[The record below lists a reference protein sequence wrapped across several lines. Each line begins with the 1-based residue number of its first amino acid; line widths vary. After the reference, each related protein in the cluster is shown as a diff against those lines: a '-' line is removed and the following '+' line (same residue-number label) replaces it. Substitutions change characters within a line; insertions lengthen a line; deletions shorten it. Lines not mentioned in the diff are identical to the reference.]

1 MPPQFL
7 RLIEERLE
15 GVVRPAL
22 QSMGGSS
29 ISERAWRSRYFK
41 DERARL
47 ERFATRHGDF
57 MPTSALGVER
67 WGGVGPNG
75 HLQRSLFDYWEP
87 TYSCGDESR
96 VPPHVLG
103 DGPKWLCGA
112 GAHQHCTVLSVGS
125 DFDASF
131 EQAMHEA
138 AGCTSYI
145 IDPTLAAKPNTLR
158 HFERSVARFAH
169 VNSSVG
175 LGRRASS
182 RSINSGYATRG
193 MQLVNLSTLLR
204 DHYGPP
210 PTRLSVSMV
219 KVPLQA
225 GALILQL
232 GSCACPRH
240 TWRL

>member
-1 MPPQFL
+1 MARISVPSQFQT
-7 RLIEERLE
+7 LIEERLE
-15 GVVRPAL
+15 GAVRPAL
-22 QSMGGSS
+22 KGVGGSS
-29 ISERAWRSRYFK
+29 IAEQAWRHRYFK

-47 ERFATRHGDF
+47 ETFATRHGDF

-67 WGGVGPNG
+67 WGGVGQNG
-75 HLQRSLFDYWEP
+75 NLQGSLFDYWEP

-112 GAHQHCTVLSVGS
+112 RAHQRCTVLSVGS

-131 EQAMHEA
+131 EQGMHEA

-145 IDPTLAAKPNTLR
+145 IDPTLAAKPKKLR
-158 HFERSVARFAH
+158 DFERSITRFAH

-175 LGRRASS
+175 LGRGASS
-182 RSINSGYATRG
+182 RSIHTGYATRG

-210 PTRLSVSMV
+210 PTQLSDSMV
-219 KVPLQA
+219 KVPL
-225 GALILQL
+225 
-232 GSCACPRH
+232 
-240 TWRL
+240 

>member
-1 MPPQFL
+1 MARISVPSQFQT
-7 RLIEERLE
+7 LIEERLE
-15 GVVRPAL
+15 GAVRPAL
-22 QSMGGSS
+22 KGVGGSS
-29 ISERAWRSRYFK
+29 IAEQAWRHRYFK

-47 ERFATRHGDF
+47 ETFATRHGDF

-67 WGGVGPNG
+67 WGGVGQNG
-75 HLQRSLFDYWEP
+75 NLQGSLFDYWEP

-112 GAHQHCTVLSVGS
+112 RAHQRCTVLSVGS

-131 EQAMHEA
+131 EQGMHEA

-145 IDPTLAAKPNTLR
+145 IDPTLAAEPKKLR
-158 HFERSVARFAH
+158 DFERSITRFAH

-175 LGRRASS
+175 LGRGASS
-182 RSINSGYATRG
+182 RSIHTGYATRG

-210 PTRLSVSMV
+210 PTQLSDSMV
-219 KVPLQA
+219 KVPL
-225 GALILQL
+225 
-232 GSCACPRH
+232 
-240 TWRL
+240 

>member
-57 MPTSALGVER
+57 MPTSALGVKR
-67 WGGVGPNG
+67 WGGIGQNG

-96 VPPHVLG
+96 VPAHVLG

-138 AGCTSYI
+138 AGCMAQATSSI
-145 IDPTLAAKPNTLR
+145 RPWQPSPIRCVTL
-158 HFERSVARFAH
+158 
-169 VNSSVG
+169 
-175 LGRRASS
+175 
-182 RSINSGYATRG
+182 SGA
-193 MQLVNLSTLLR
+193 
-204 DHYGPP
+204 
-210 PTRLSVSMV
+210 
-219 KVPLQA
+219 
-225 GALILQL
+225 
-232 GSCACPRH
+232 
-240 TWRL
+240 